1 MNNIEFASLI
11 RRFLDYPTVYV
22 NGAFGAVASDYNKK
36 RYKNSSNVTRWKKI
50 EDCPSNG
57 FFTDC
62 CGIIKGVL
70 WGWVGDTS
78 KIYGGAQYKANGVPD
93 LNELGLI
100 EKCVGV
106 STDFSHVEVGEM
118 VYMKGHCGVYIG
130 EGLVV
135 ESTPKWSCG
144 VQITG
149 VANLGKVYNGK
160 SRTWTK
166 HGKLPWVDYAS
177 EPQPEKYTIELFR
190 KDVRAILGV
199 KTNQEAFTNA
209 PTISV
214 KKNRFNAL
222 VTPLERYMSA
232 LGYYNGEIEADK
244 GKKPEFG
251 GGMERAIKYFQREI
265 IRPTNPKHIDGELT
279 KGGATWK
286 KLLIG

>member
-50 EDCPSNG
+50 EDCSSNG
-57 FFTDC
+57 FFADC

-78 KIYGGAQYKANGVPD
+78 KIYGGAQYKSNGVPD

-160 SRTWTK
+160 SRTWLK

-199 KTNQEAFTNA
+199 KTNQEAFVNA
-209 PTISV
+209 PTISI
-214 KKNRFNAL
+214 KKNKFNAL

-251 GGMERAIKYFQREI
+251 GGMDKAVKCFQREVI
-265 IRPTNPKHIDGELT
+265 KPTNPRHIDGELT
-279 KGGATWK
+279 KGGDTWK
-286 KLLIG
+286 KLLLG